1 MKKMMKT
8 FLSLLLACLM
18 TLSLLTVAFADQ
30 GNVTYEGDAEK
41 FVFLP
46 GSKDSETDL
55 FPDFKGVMPGDTREQ
70 TVSVNYKHGS
80 RYYARIYVKAA
91 GPADDNELNK
101 AFLEQMT
108 LTVAGPEDNNLFEAG
123 VNADTQT
130 PAQISDWVLLGT
142 FRNGSKVDL
151 KVTLN
156 VPLEMDD
163 SFQDQVGKLNWTFK
177 VEEYYV
183 SNNEPVS
190 APKTG
195 DAGIALYVAV
205 GLGAAALGTLL
216 VFAKKKKHA

>member
-18 TLSLLTVAFADQ
+18 TLSLLTVAFANQ

-41 FVFLP
+41 FIFAP
-46 GSKDSETDL
+46 GSDYSPTDL
-55 FPDFKGVMPGDTREQ
+55 FTDFKGVMPGDTLEQ

-91 GPADDNELNK
+91 GPVENE
-101 AFLEQMT
+101 AFLQKMT
-108 LTVAGPEDNNLFEAG
+108 LTVAGPEDNNLFEES

-130 PAQISDWVLLGT
+130 AAQISDWVLLGT

-151 KVTLN
+151 TVTLK
-156 VPLEMDD
+156 VPIDMDD
-163 SFQDQVGKLNWTFK
+163 DFQDQVGKLNWTFK

-183 SNNEPVS
+183 SNNEPVP